1 MVVTELRKIK
11 RALISVSDKSGLERL
26 ALGLK
31 KLNVEIISSGGTGR
45 FLEERG
51 INFTPIEK
59 VTGNPEAFGGR
70 MKTLS
75 FQVGSALLF
84 RRNNSK
90 DIVEAAELGIEPIDL
105 VVCNL
110 YPFDEVL
117 KKGGDLDEL
126 VENIDIGGPTMIRA
140 AAKNFESV
148 CTVTNTGQYDLLL
161 ECLENT
167 NGNTDISTR
176 KIFTMEA
183 FRHTAAYDGLI
194 ANTLE
199 EEFNAENRTLTL
211 AAKKS
216 STLRYGENPHQRGWV
231 YQDMKG
237 QGLAHARPVQGKPM
251 SYNNLLDADA
261 ALRCTSDLHSMKSE
275 EFQHSV
281 SVVKHL
287 NPCGAAM
294 GRDALS
300 TLKMAWD
307 GDPISAFGSIICF
320 NRPVQGDVAEWLSK
334 KFVEVILAP
343 EFSSEALDIFANKKN
358 LRLIKVNMLSAERS
372 ETMVRSISG
381 GWVVQNEDL
390 GEDIEFQSMTKNA
403 FPEEKRTLGQ
413 FGIYVGK
420 HLKSNA
426 IALVKTMD
434 DGLALI
440 GAGMGNPNRLVSLT
454 QAAEKARE
462 NGHETLDEAV
472 LISDAFFPFKDT
484 IEAANEVGIKNIIE
498 PGGSIRDEEV
508 IECANEFDMK
518 MAFTGRRHFRH

>member
-1 MVVTELRKIK
+1 MSELRKIK
-11 RALISVSDKSGLERL
+11 RALVSVSDKKGLERI
-26 ALGLK
+26 ALGLR
-31 KLNVEIISSGGTGR
+31 KLNIEIISSGGTGR

-51 INFTPIEK
+51 IAFTPIEK

-84 RRNNSK
+84 RRSNTQ
-90 DIVEAAELGIEPIDL
+90 DIMEAANLGIDPIDL
-105 VVCNL
+105 VICNL
-110 YPFDEVL
+110 YPFDEVV
-117 KKGGDLDEL
+117 KKGGELDEL

-140 AAKNFESV
+140 AAKNFDAV
-148 CTVTNTGQYDLLL
+148 CTCTNTGQYDLLL
-161 ECLENT
+161 ECLDKT
-167 NGNTDISTR
+167 GGQTDLATR
-176 KIFTMEA
+176 KTMAMEA
-183 FRHTAAYDGLI
+183 FRYTAAYDGLI
-194 ANTLE
+194 ANVLE
-199 EEFNAENRTLTL
+199 EEFNAETRTLTL

-216 STLRYGENPHQRGWV
+216 SVLRYGENPHQKGWV

-237 QGLAHARPVQGKPM
+237 KGLAHAKPVQGKPM

-261 ALRCTSDLHSMKSE
+261 ALRCTSDLSSLASDKLR
-275 EFQHSV
+275 HSV
-281 SVVKHL
+281 TVVKHL

-294 GRDALS
+294 GEDALE
-300 TLKMAWD
+300 TLQMAWD

-320 NRPVQGDVAEWLSK
+320 NRPVQEDVAEWLSK

-343 EFSSEALDIFANKKN
+343 DFSSKALDIFSSKKN
-358 LRLIKVNMLSAERS
+358 LRLIKADMLSPERS
-372 ETMVRSISG
+372 ETMVKSISG

-390 GEDIEFQSMTKNA
+390 GKDLEFQSMTKKE
-403 FPEEKRTLGQ
+403 FPKSLQELAQ

-426 IALVKTMD
+426 IALVKEMD
-434 DGLALI
+434 TGYSLI
-440 GAGMGNPNRLVSLT
+440 GAGMGNPNRLISLV
-454 QAAEKARE
+454 QAADKAKE
-462 NGHETLDEAV
+462 NGHESLEEAV

-484 IEAANEVGIKNIIE
+484 IEAANNVGVKKIIQ

-508 IECANEFDMK
+508 VNCSNELGMS